1 VNRMGQV
8 LKLSQP
14 ATYQIRVKGALDAR
28 WASWFEGLVVTV
40 AEDETILTGS
50 VADQSALHGLLNKIR
65 DLGLLLIS
73 VSRIDS

>member
-1 VNRMGQV
+1 MGQV
-8 LKLSQP
+8 FKLSQP
-14 ATYQIRVKGALDAR
+14 ATYQIRVKGTLDAR
-28 WASWFEGLVVTV
+28 WASWFEGLVVTM

-65 DLGLLLIS
+65 DLGLPLIS